1 VGRFAPT
8 PSGDLHLGSL
18 YTAAASYLDARA
30 HGGRWLLRIEDLDQP
45 REVAGAAAAIL
56 RVLELFGFEW
66 DGTVVRQSE
75 RGAQYEAALRSLYE
89 RNLTF
94 ACSCSR
100 LQLEDELR
108 YPGTCRMRTAPVGLP
123 TATRLRIE
131 SGHIAFTDRIQGNYR
146 QDVSAAV
153 GDIILKRRDQ
163 LFAYVLAVV
172 VDDAAQGITHVVRG
186 ADLLDNTPRQIYL
199 QRLLGAS
206 QPGYAHVPVLTEPD
220 DSKLAKS
227 QCACERGFPAA
238 ATARGVFTA
247 WIGAARIA
255 PFGHRCRS
263 LGLGYWSM
271 GHRYRPKT
279 PHFARKRLITINKNA
294 DLPWRCIALFF
305 ALLFTSKDRHS
316 VVWHEPA
323 SSGGASANTSEEPH
337 ERTASDQEI
346 SESSSV

>member
-1 VGRFAPT
+1 
-8 PSGDLHLGSL
+8 LGSL
-18 YTAAASYLDARA
+18 YTAAASYIDARA
-30 HGGRWLLRIEDLDQP
+30 HGGRWLLRIEDLDRP

-56 RVLELFGFEW
+56 RALELFGFEW

-75 RGAQYEAALRSLYE
+75 RGAQYEAALRSLHE

-108 YPGTCRMRTAPVGLP
+108 YPGTCRKLSAATGLP

-131 SGHIAFTDRIQGNYR
+131 SGRIAFTDRIQGIYR

-227 QCACERGFPAA
+227 RRSVRVSVDSPLPQLLS
-238 ATARGVFTA
+238 VFSLL
-247 WIGAARIA
+247 GLA
-255 PFGHRCRS
+255 PLAS
-263 LGLGYWSM
+263 LGLATVAEAWGWAISQWDI
-271 GHRYRPKT
+271 GAVP
-279 PHFARKRLITINKNA
+279 KRLNLRVRA
-294 DLPWRCIALFF
+294 
-305 ALLFTSKDRHS
+305 
-316 VVWHEPA
+316 
-323 SSGGASANTSEEPH
+323 
-337 ERTASDQEI
+337 
-346 SESSSV
+346 